1 MVQSPDSLVFQQR
14 MDLKEYL
21 QIVAAT
27 NYKQRMRKTVE
38 YFHADRLNYAVV
50 GTPNRLEYDQG
61 FFVKMV
67 TAPPTSTPLPI
78 CTRHRC
84 INLHAI

>member
-1 MVQSPDSLVFQQR
+1 

-61 FFVKMV
+61 VFVKMG
-67 TAPPTSTPLPI
+67 APPASGSPPPG
-78 CTRHRC
+78 
-84 INLHAI
+84 ADPA